1 MYFLTTGA
9 EVEEDDAGEMISIL
23 VVEEDDEAENREDF
37 VQQNEAGQEELGL
50 EMSAGGGEVE
60 EVIESLEEKKKGIEN
75 GGEEGQALDERNP
88 RRAAVGTN

>member
-1 MYFLTTGA
+1 M
-9 EVEEDDAGEMISIL
+9 EEDDAGEMVSIL

-75 GGEEGQALDERNP
+75 GGEDAQALDERNL

>member
-1 MYFLTTGA
+1 M
-9 EVEEDDAGEMISIL
+9 EEDDAGEMVSIL

-60 EVIESLEEKKKGIEN
+60 EVIESLEEKNKGIEN
-75 GGEEGQALDERNP
+75 GGEEGQALDERSP

>member
-1 MYFLTTGA
+1 M
-9 EVEEDDAGEMISIL
+9 EEDDAGEMVSIH
-23 VVEEDDEAENREDF
+23 VVEEDDEVENREDF
-37 VQQNEAGQEELGL
+37 VQQNEAVKLGL
-50 EMSAGGGEVE
+50 EMSAGGGKAE

>member
-1 MYFLTTGA
+1 M
-9 EVEEDDAGEMISIL
+9 EEDDAGEMVSIL

-75 GGEEGQALDERNP
+75 GGEEGQALYERNP

>member
-9 EVEEDDAGEMISIL
+9 EVEEDDAGEMVSIL

-75 GGEEGQALDERNP
+75 GEEGQALDERNP

>member
-1 MYFLTTGA
+1 M
-9 EVEEDDAGEMISIL
+9 EEDDAGEMVSIL
-23 VVEEDDEAENREDF
+23 VVEEDDEVENREDF
-37 VQQNEAGQEELGL
+37 VQQNEAVKLGL

-75 GGEEGQALDERNP
+75 GEEGQALDERNP

>member
-9 EVEEDDAGEMISIL
+9 EVEEDDAGEMVSIL

-75 GGEEGQALDERNP
+75 GGEDAQALDERNL

>member
-1 MYFLTTGA
+1 M
-9 EVEEDDAGEMISIL
+9 EKDDAGEMVSIL
-23 VVEEDDEAENREDF
+23 IVEEDDEEEDREDF

-50 EMSAGGGEVE
+50 GRSAGGGKVE
-60 EVIESLEEKKKGIEN
+60 EVIESVGEKNKGIEN